1 MKKILLTLSA
11 ALVLLNAAPQ
21 TWATAK
27 AQPCTAHKKVY
38 GYFNYNGML
47 PANTYGFSTFY
58 MDDMTQSTVVYQY
71 SDAKSIYAG
80 AAVDDVFYAYEYK
93 FDPYMGPKNGSFIS
107 YDLTTGRYTEL
118 GTGGLD
124 AISEKFKPQDMTY
137 DYSTGTM
144 YAVGFNQGE
153 SALYTVS
160 LADGTLNKVT
170 TLKKTIGVVAASH
183 DGKLYGVGGNDGTI
197 YEINK
202 SDGSVK
208 SILET
213 EFGGL
218 DRNQTMEFDHSTG
231 LLYWVACS
239 YNYDKGAQAHML
251 CIDLKPEASTITNLG
266 EVGFNSTFQA
276 LYIPFAP
283 GGDEAPAAPGNFTV
297 TPGAN
302 GTRAAI
308 LSWAPPTATF
318 AGSILN
324 DAVTGY
330 AIERNGVKIAT
341 VGADATTF
349 EDLNIDNDGY
359 YSYTMYA
366 LNGHGSGG
374 KARAKA
380 FIGSDKPGEVSNIT
394 FTVGKGCESATLS
407 WEAPTK
413 GFNNGYFSP
422 VSVRYKVIR
431 KPDNK
436 TVAENLAQTTFT
448 DANISRLGRYS
459 YTVYAYNEHGETPV
473 NTMEAYVLG
482 KAMSI
487 PMVQDFSN
495 VRYFENQWMTFDGNN
510 DNYSWLYTS
519 EWGLYQFGDTEPCME
534 YIINPGIDNNSNNA
548 DEWLITPPLTFEATK
563 SYKMSIRLRCISDE
577 TIEFTTGAN
586 NVYTT
591 HEKFDNVTFNAVA
604 DKDNDKWLYAD
615 YDINLPAGL
624 DGTRC
629 IGVHL
634 VSPYPGINNVSYLQ
648 IGNISI
654 DETTVSQITNVECN
668 DADGSGD
675 VYSLDGR
682 LVRTDGQLKGLTS
695 GIYIKGG
702 KKYVV
707 K

>member
-11 ALVLLNAAPQ
+11 ALVLLSAAPQ
-21 TWATAK
+21 TWATGK
-27 AQPCTAHKKVY
+27 AQHSTAHKKVY

-318 AGSILN
+318 AGASSMM
-324 DAVTGY
+324 
-330 AIERNGVKIAT
+330 R
-341 VGADATTF
+341 
-349 EDLNIDNDGY
+349 
-359 YSYTMYA
+359 
-366 LNGHGSGG
+366 
-374 KARAKA
+374 
-380 FIGSDKPGEVSNIT
+380 
-394 FTVGKGCESATLS
+394 
-407 WEAPTK
+407 
-413 GFNNGYFSP
+413 
-422 VSVRYKVIR
+422 
-431 KPDNK
+431 
-436 TVAENLAQTTFT
+436 
-448 DANISRLGRYS
+448 
-459 YTVYAYNEHGETPV
+459 
-473 NTMEAYVLG
+473 
-482 KAMSI
+482 
-487 PMVQDFSN
+487 
-495 VRYFENQWMTFDGNN
+495 
-510 DNYSWLYTS
+510 
-519 EWGLYQFGDTEPCME
+519 
-534 YIINPGIDNNSNNA
+534 
-548 DEWLITPPLTFEATK
+548 
-563 SYKMSIRLRCISDE
+563 
-577 TIEFTTGAN
+577 
-586 NVYTT
+586 
-591 HEKFDNVTFNAVA
+591 
-604 DKDNDKWLYAD
+604 
-615 YDINLPAGL
+615 
-624 DGTRC
+624 
-629 IGVHL
+629 
-634 VSPYPGINNVSYLQ
+634 
-648 IGNISI
+648 
-654 DETTVSQITNVECN
+654 
-668 DADGSGD
+668 
-675 VYSLDGR
+675 
-682 LVRTDGQLKGLTS
+682 
-695 GIYIKGG
+695 
-702 KKYVV
+702 
-707 K
+707 